1 MAKKAKNPITDKAPK
16 IHTKMTNT
24 IKRCIITKNEKDY
37 DQISPL
43 LAALLL
49 LILFIYTDTGLHWL
63 GSNIFVNWTSNCN
76 EEDFCTS
83 LDVIDLKR
91 KEGNWKSPKKLYL
104 NFGAKMAQMT
114 WHALFENNSK
124 CRIWI
129 LAFFTNFCL
138 I

>member
-24 IKRCIITKNEKDY
+24 IKRCIITKITKK
-37 DQISPL
+37 IMIKSAL

-83 LDVIDLKR
+83 LDVIDLKW
-91 KEGNWKSPKKLYL
+91 KEWNWKSPKKVAFEFWRQNGSNDMTHIVWKLL
-104 NFGAKMAQMT
+104 KMS
-114 WHALFENNSK
+114 H
-124 CRIWI
+124 
-129 LAFFTNFCL
+129 L
-138 I
+138 IF